1 MISEPI
7 QVLLAVVDR
16 LDRLAVPYAVGG
28 SLSSSVF
35 GEPRA
40 SADVD
45 LLVSLSSSQA
55 KPLAAMFIDDFYVD
69 EDAVAEAI
77 RRRGSFNIIHLA
89 TMLKA
94 DLFVASAEL
103 LDQEQ
108 LRRRR
113 AITVARDPS
122 RDAFITAPENIV
134 LRELDWFRRGNAVP
148 DQQWRDV
155 LGVLKAQKAHLD
167 FGYLANTAKAVGLE
181 ELLARALVD
190 AGAG

>member
-7 QVLLAVVDR
+7 QVLLAVVER

-45 LLVSLSSSQA
+45 LLVGLTPPQA
-55 KPLAAMFIDDFYVD
+55 TPFVAMFLDDFYVD
-69 EDAVAEAI
+69 EDAVADAV
-77 RRRGSFNIIHLA
+77 RRHASFNVIHFA

-94 DLFVASAEL
+94 DLFVAGAEL

-108 LRRRR
+108 LRRRC
-113 AITVARDPS
+113 AVTVVRDPP
-122 RDAFITAPENIV
+122 REAFVTAPENIV
-134 LRELDWFRRGNAVP
+134 LRKLDWFREGNGVS

-155 LGVLKAQKAHLD
+155 LGVIKAQKPTLD
-167 FGYLANTAKAVGLE
+167 IAYLVGIAKTVGLD
-181 ELLARALVD
+181 ELVARALAE